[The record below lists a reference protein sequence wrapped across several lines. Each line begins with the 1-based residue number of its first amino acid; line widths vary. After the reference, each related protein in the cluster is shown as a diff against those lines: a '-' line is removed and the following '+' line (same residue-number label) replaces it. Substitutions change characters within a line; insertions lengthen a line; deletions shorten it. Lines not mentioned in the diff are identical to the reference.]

1 MTRVA
6 VVAESE
12 DVRAA
17 LAEALGA
24 SPAFEVVDAGAT
36 VADVAGD
43 AELLVVARE
52 RRGGSR
58 CVDTH
63 RSRYRGGQDGAS
75 VALRYRRS
83 FIGD

>member
-17 LAEALGA
+17 LAAALRA
-24 SPAFEVVDAGAT
+24 SPAFEVVDAGAA

-43 AELLVVARE
+43 SSWWSLHVNRA
-52 RRGGSR
+52 
-58 CVDTH
+58 VD
-63 RSRYRGGQDGAS
+63 RA
-75 VALRYRRS
+75 
-83 FIGD
+83 